1 MSGVMAR
8 IPKPGRRR
16 REARSLFRELEE
28 LTAANR
34 AQADP
39 AKERRLLRV
48 RHRAFQYLKPSSD
61 ADVVA
66 PAPGVEHRIE
76 QGLPAIDAAQLS
88 AERVR
93 AAILDHGSVH
103 VRGLFDADL
112 VGRMKAGIDRTFDA
126 SVEYGKAQEAGD
138 EDEWS
143 RRPEAAWYQ
152 PFRPLP
158 GYSFGGGRNWNRNNT
173 AIWAADSPRIVFEL
187 IESFDR
193 LGISEMVGSYLG
205 ERPAI
210 SMNKTVLRR
219 VPPRGGGA
227 DWHQDGAFLGDDIR
241 SLNVWLS
248 LSDCG
253 VTAPGMDI
261 VSKRLSEIVPTGTG
275 GANFDWSV
283 APDVAERA
291 AGGPEGIVRPRFQP
305 GDALLFD
312 HLNLHRTATEET
324 MSDPRYAIETWF
336 FAPSAYPDGQ
346 VPLVL

>member
-1 MSGVMAR
+1 MAR

-16 REARSLFRELEE
+16 REARSLFRELDE
-28 LTAANR
+28 LTTANR
-34 AQADP
+34 TAADP
-39 AKERRLLRV
+39 QKERRLLRV
-48 RHRAFQYLKPSSD
+48 RHRAFEHLKP
-61 ADVVA
+61 ANGAHEVA
-66 PAPGVEHRIE
+66 PAEGVEHRLE
-76 QGLPAIDAAQLS
+76 QGLPVADAAELS
-88 AERVR
+88 AGQVR
-93 AAILDHGSVH
+93 AAILDHGSLH
-103 VRGLFDADL
+103 VRGLIDTEL
-112 VGRMKAGIDRTFDA
+112 VERLKAGIDHTFDA
-126 SVEYGKAQEAGD
+126 SVAYGESQENGG
-138 EDEWS
+138 EDAWS
-143 RRPEAAWYQ
+143 GQPEAAWYQ

-158 GYSFGGGRNWNRNNT
+158 GYSLGGGRNWNRNNT
-173 AIWAADSPRIVFEL
+173 AIWAADSPRLMFEL

-193 LGISEMVGSYLG
+193 LGLSDLVGTYLG

-261 VSKRLSEIVPTGTG
+261 VARRLDEIVPTGTD

-291 AGGPEGIVRPRFQP
+291 AGAAGIVRPHFQP

-312 HLNLHRTATEET
+312 HLNLHRTAAEET
-324 MSDPRYAIETWF
+324 MTDPRYAVETWF
-336 FAPSAYPDGQ
+336 FAPSSYPDGQ
-346 VPLVL
+346 VPIVL